1 MRVCHGCLSPVDNS
15 RRILLP
21 LQDLL
26 FTTEVFLDLPS
37 RKIGSCHFEHILFGL
52 DFFICGKHHG
62 MFCDAINQY
71 QINIFSG
78 SCNLDFDMGNVSL
91 MIFPLIKYIGFNF
104 PFATVAQ
111 FRSFKSNGIGGFIT
125 LFSWRMY
132 FWKDTYRMI
141 AGSKDTGFCY
151 MVAFFI
157 NIFSRCAF
165 RIIPYDV
172 KWLNL

>member
-91 MIFPLIKYIGFNF
+91 VIFPLIKYIGFNF

-111 FRSFKSNGIGGFIT
+111 FRSKCPFIVIKK
-125 LFSWRMY
+125 LAFSKRAEP
-132 FWKDTYRMI
+132 R
-141 AGSKDTGFCY
+141 S
-151 MVAFFI
+151 
-157 NIFSRCAF
+157 
-165 RIIPYDV
+165 
-172 KWLNL
+172 

>member
-52 DFFICGKHHG
+52 DFFICGKHHW

-111 FRSFKSNGIGGFIT
+111 FRSKCPFIVIKK
-125 LFSWRMY
+125 LAFSKRAEP
-132 FWKDTYRMI
+132 RSI
-141 AGSKDTGFCY
+141 ASKVTVLAD
-151 MVAFFI
+151 
-157 NIFSRCAF
+157 
-165 RIIPYDV
+165 
-172 KWLNL
+172 L